1 MEILNASKPM
11 PQRKWLVIY
20 TRPRW
25 EKKVDQTL
33 KMQGI
38 ISYCPL
44 RKEKHQ
50 WADRVKEIETPL
62 FNSYIFVYVD
72 PWEEL
77 KVRMTNGFIN
87 FVYYMGK
94 PAIIRESV
102 IENIKNIILVFPQAE
117 ILNMR
122 GIAVGDLVRIKDG
135 LMREKEGQVVK
146 IQGKNV
152 LMLIE
157 SLNCMMI
164 TTVAVGNLV
173 PVN

>member
-1 MEILNASKPM
+1 M

-25 EKKVDQTL
+25 EKKVDQAL
-33 KMQGI
+33 KTQGI
-38 ISYCPL
+38 ISYCPV

-50 WADRVKEIETPL
+50 WADRVKEVELPL
-62 FNSYIFVYVD
+62 FNSYIFVYID

-102 IENIKNIILVFPQAE
+102 IENIKNIISVFPQAE
-117 ILNMR
+117 VLNMQ

-135 LMREKEGQVVK
+135 LMKEREGQVLK

-152 LMLIE
+152 LLLIE
-157 SLNCMMI
+157 SLNCIML
-164 TTVAVGNLV
+164 TTVATGNLISV
-173 PVN
+173 S